1 MSALVFA
8 TPCEKFKQRVA
19 GAYHG
24 QLNGHRFYWRDGL
37 LDGPASSVVN
47 ELTRTNP
54 SVVAIGPDVAPRKA
68 LEIARAFDGERPD
81 VMVVLVATPSM
92 ALMESALKSGARGVV
107 APDATDDEL
116 RNAFEEAL
124 DAADRRRR
132 VVSALADAASRHTI
146 CVVAPK
152 GGAGKT
158 TVSTNLA
165 SGLALA
171 APGEVV
177 IVDVD
182 FQFGDVASSLRMT
195 PVNTFADIAKA
206 QTPID
211 LTTVK
216 VFLTPSE
223 SGLFALCAPDSPV
236 DADNIT
242 ADHVRHVLTLLA
254 AEFRYVIIDTASG
267 IDEWTLAA
275 LKLSTDIVLLTST
288 DVPSVRATRK
298 ELEALDLMGLTAQ
311 TRHFVVNRADAQVGL
326 PLGEVEATVGMPV
339 SAAIPSSRL
348 VPISVNQGSP
358 VVVSERRSGVGQSL
372 ARLVE
377 RFAPAAPPKTARS
390 TPWRKKKGRGDATE

>member
-1 MSALVFA
+1 MSSLVVA

-19 GAYHG
+19 GAYRG

-37 LDGPASSVVN
+37 LDGSASSVVN

-54 SVVAIGPDVAPRKA
+54 AVVAIGPDVAPGKA
-68 LEIARAFDGERPD
+68 LELARVFDSERPD
-81 VMVVLVATPSM
+81 VVVVLVATPSI
-92 ALMESALKSGARGVV
+92 ALMDSALKSGARGVV
-107 APDATDDEL
+107 APDAPEDEL

-124 DAADRRRR
+124 GAADRRRR
-132 VVSALADAASRHTI
+132 AVAALDEVTSRHTI

-182 FQFGDVASSLRMT
+182 FQFGDVASSLRIT
-195 PVNTFADIAKA
+195 PEITFADISRA
-206 QTPID
+206 QRPVD
-211 LTTVK
+211 VTTVK
-216 VFLTPSE
+216 AFLTASDT
-223 SGLFALCAPDSPV
+223 GLFALCAPESPV
-236 DADNIT
+236 DADIIT
-242 ADHVRHVLTLLA
+242 VDQVRHVLSLLA

-298 ELEALDLMGLTAQ
+298 ELEALDLMGLTSQ
-311 TRHFVVNRADAQVGL
+311 TRHFVVNRADARVGL
-326 PLGEVEATVGMPV
+326 PLDEVEATVGMSV

-358 VVVSERRSGVGQSL
+358 VVVSERKSGVGQSL

-377 RFAPAAPPKTARS
+377 RFAPEAPPTTSRS
-390 TPWRKKKGRGDATE
+390 KRKQKRRGDGPE

>member
-1 MSALVFA
+1 MSSLVVA
-8 TPCEKFKQRVA
+8 TPSERVKQRVA
-19 GAYHG
+19 VAYRG

-37 LDGPASSVVN
+37 LDGPPSSIVD
-47 ELTRTNP
+47 ELTRTHP
-54 SVVAIGPDVAPRKA
+54 TVVAIGPDVSPSKA
-68 LEIARAFDGERPD
+68 LELARVFESERPD
-81 VMVVLVATPSM
+81 VVVVLVATPSI
-92 ALMESALKSGARGVV
+92 ALMDSALKSGARGVI
-107 APDATDDEL
+107 APDAPDDQL

-124 DAADRRRR
+124 GAADRRRR
-132 VVSALADAASRHTI
+132 AVAARDEGTSRHTI

-195 PVNTFADIAKA
+195 PEITFADIARA
-206 QTPID
+206 QRPVD
-211 LTTVK
+211 VTTVK
-216 VFLTPSE
+216 AFLTASDT
-223 SGLFALCAPDSPV
+223 GLFALCAPESPV
-236 DADNIT
+236 DADIIT
-242 ADHVRHVLTLLA
+242 VDHVRHVLSLLA

-298 ELEALDLMGLTAQ
+298 ELEALDLMGLTSQ
-311 TRHFVVNRADAQVGL
+311 TRHFVVNRADARVGL
-326 PLGEVEATVGMPV
+326 PLDEVEATVGISV

-358 VVVSERRSGVGQSL
+358 VVVSERKSGVGQSL

-377 RFAPAAPPKTARS
+377 RFAPDAPPPTTRS
-390 TPWRKKKGRGDATE
+390 KRKHKRLGNGPE

>member
-1 MSALVFA
+1 MSSLVVA
-8 TPCEKFKQRVA
+8 TPCEKFKQRVV
-19 GAYHG
+19 GAYRG

-37 LDGPASSVVN
+37 LDGPPSSVVN

-54 SVVAIGPDVAPRKA
+54 SVVAIGPDVSSSQA
-68 LEIARAFDGERPD
+68 LELTRAFDRERPD
-81 VMVVLVATPSM
+81 VVVVLVAPPSIE
-92 ALMESALKSGARGVV
+92 LMDSALKSGARGVV

-116 RNAFEEAL
+116 RNAFEQAL

-132 VVSALADAASRHTI
+132 VVPALDNVASHHTI

-195 PVNTFADIAKA
+195 PEITFADISRA
-206 QTPID
+206 QGSVD
-211 LTTVK
+211 VTTVK
-216 VFLTPSE
+216 AFLTPSE
-223 SGLFALCAPDSPV
+223 TGLFALCAPESPV
-236 DADNIT
+236 DADIIT
-242 ADHVRHVLTLLA
+242 VDHVRHVLTLLA
-254 AEFRYVIIDTASG
+254 AEFRYVIVDTAGG

-298 ELEALDLMGLTAQ
+298 ELEALDLMGLTTQ
-311 TRHFVVNRADAQVGL
+311 TRHFVVNRADASVGL
-326 PLGEVEATVGMPV
+326 PLKEIEATVGMQA

-358 VVVSERRSGVGQSL
+358 VVVSERKSGVGQSL
-372 ARLVE
+372 ARLVD
-377 RFAPAAPPKTARS
+377 RFAPAPPPKTARS
-390 TPWRKKKGRGDATE
+390 KRKQKRTR